1 MAVPVVNTLYLLIAG
16 EVAELTS
23 SAAPGFVAGTLPAL
37 GLAIVA
43 TAYLFTSRQVRD
55 TYIELPPAEGSSLN

>member
-1 MAVPVVNTLYLLIAG
+1 MSTAPTIWFALSLLAV
-16 EVAELTS
+16 
-23 SAAPGFVAGTLPAL
+23 L